1 MIEENRDIKINDGR
15 YTESGMYI
23 ENLTII
29 TGSNKPTESQRG
41 QDQNAPNTSEPILTS
56 PSQVEEPSDQINNID
71 PRKLFLLEVDFRQQ
85 NKQLFAGRRDL
96 LKKACLSVGRDGFSA
111 VVYGHKDIG
120 KTSFAWR
127 LLKLLSGDRTL
138 SENGRLNLPPDPP
151 NCKCVWL
158 RCKDKMQ
165 NIEGVLLSLLKESK
179 KPYTFSQEFPKV
191 YNNDDFRD
199 QIKEKYKIDLRTL
212 STAYLY
218 NDDGMTNW
226 TQQATSN
233 IHFLFEDVMEN
244 CRYFYPDQR
253 IIIFLDDYDVL
264 TKLSG
269 MGQLIRATDDAQFV
283 IIGIADKLNEIIEDH
298 QSASRKLFGS
308 MFKISPFNQEEI
320 KYVFD
325 KAEEVS
331 NCQIIFDG
339 EFRKKVIFRS
349 YGYPHLVQQLGCK
362 TTEIILES
370 SRVVNYPLTI
380 GINNLQPAINNLCKD
395 WENSGSYRFLLEILH
410 GNEQAKKEILRIV
423 AQETDDISDNSIMN
437 KISDRFKKSVEENMK
452 DLMKDLIEKLKVLKR
467 VEDNRVRFR
476 DPEARIL
483 TQVYFDS
490 QQR

>member
-15 YTESGMYI
+15 YTETDMYI
-23 ENLTII
+23 EHLTII

-41 QDQNAPNTSEPILTS
+41 QNQNAPNTSEPILTS
-56 PSQVEEPSDQINNID
+56 PSRVEEPSDQINNID

-96 LKKACLSVGRDGFSA
+96 LKKAYLSVGRDDFSA
-111 VVYGHKDIG
+111 VIYGHKDIG
-120 KTSFAWR
+120 KTSFAWQ

-138 SENGRLNLPPDPP
+138 AESYGLNLPDEWS

-158 RCKDKMQ
+158 QCNHTMNSID
-165 NIEGVLLSLLKESK
+165 GVLLSLLKEKQSR
-179 KPYTFSQEFPKV
+179 KPYTFSQEFQIV
-191 YNNDDFRD
+191 FNDGEFRNKLQKKHETDFSMLSLKDLSIQRFNI
-199 QIKEKYKIDLRTL
+199 QELFREVID
-212 STAYLY
+212 A
-218 NDDGMTNW
+218 
-226 TQQATSN
+226 
-233 IHFLFEDVMEN
+233 
-244 CRYFYPDQR
+244 CRYFYPDQK

-264 TKLSG
+264 TELSG
-269 MGQLIRATDDAQFV
+269 IGQLIRAIDDAQFV
-283 IIGIADKLNEIIEDH
+283 IIGIADKINQIIKDY
-298 QSASRKLFGS
+298 QLASRKLSGS
-308 MFKISPFNQEEI
+308 TFKIPPFNQEEI

-331 NCQIIFDG
+331 NRQIIFDE

-370 SRVVNYPLTI
+370 GRAVNYPLTI

-395 WENSGSYRFLLEILH
+395 LENSGSYSFLLEILH

-423 AQETDDISDNSIMN
+423 AQETDDISDKSIIN
-437 KISDRFKKSVEENMK
+437 KISDSFKKSVEENMK
-452 DLMKDLIEKLKVLKR
+452 DLMKDLIEKIKVLKR

-490 QQR
+490 EQKS